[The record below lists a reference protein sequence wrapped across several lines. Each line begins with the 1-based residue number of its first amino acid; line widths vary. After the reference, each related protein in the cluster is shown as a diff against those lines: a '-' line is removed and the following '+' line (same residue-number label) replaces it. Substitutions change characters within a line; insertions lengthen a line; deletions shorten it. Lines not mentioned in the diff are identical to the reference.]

1 MKVVEFQR
9 EGWRDTAKAL
19 RKIAD
24 DLEQGNIDPCA
35 IGAVALR
42 SPAGKVTAFGIGPAA
57 DDLQALALFRL
68 AEQKLIDVLLDV
80 GEG

>member
-1 MKVVEFQR
+1 VKVVEFQR
-9 EGWRDTAKAL
+9 EGWRDTVKAL

-68 AEQKLIDVLLDV
+68 AEQQLIEVLLDAID
-80 GEG
+80 

>member
-9 EGWRDTAKAL
+9 EGWRDTVKAL

-24 DLEQGNIDPCA
+24 DLEQGSIDSCA

-42 SPAGKVTAFGIGPAA
+42 SPAGKVTTFGIGPAA

-68 AEQKLIDVLLDV
+68 AEQQLIDALLEV
-80 GEG
+80 SE

>member
-9 EGWRDTAKAL
+9 EGWRDTVKAL

-24 DLEQGNIDPCA
+24 DLERGNIDPCA

-42 SPAGKVTAFGIGPAA
+42 SQAGNVTAFGIGPAA
-57 DDLQALALFRL
+57 DDLQVLALFRL
-68 AEQKLIDVLLDV
+68 AEQQLIDVLLD
-80 GEG
+80 GSEG

>member
-1 MKVVEFQR
+1 MKVLEFQR
-9 EGWRDTAKAL
+9 EGWRDTVKAL

-68 AEQKLIDVLLDV
+68 AEQQLIDVLLD
-80 GEG
+80 GCEG

>member
-9 EGWRDTAKAL
+9 ENWRNAAKTL
-19 RKIAD
+19 RTIAD
-24 DLEQGNIDPCA
+24 QLDSGELPPCNIGTLA
-35 IGAVALR
+35 MR
-42 SPAGKVTAFGIGPAA
+42 SPEGQVEIFGFGPAA

-68 AEQKLIDVLLDV
+68 AEQKLIDVLLDG